1 MLLKFGL
8 VILITV
14 KRGPNIDEP
23 DTLINDEEISPPQED
38 SNSACLTR

>member
-1 MLLKFGL
+1 MLLKFGM

-14 KRGPNIDEP
+14 KRGSNLDEP

-38 SNSACLTR
+38 SIIVHV